1 MAYPS
6 KTDRDSILAVAMDQV
21 AHDGPG
27 KLAVRSVAAALGLAP
42 NALYRYF
49 DNLAAL
55 EAALADASRSRL
67 LTVLKKA
74 AGKKPPGEA
83 LRSIA
88 RAYVRFAR
96 EQPNVF
102 SLTLKRPDAG
112 TQGGAAHIESWTFV
126 LTQVARLYGE
136 PRAPEAAIVLWAFLH
151 GFTALETAQVF
162 GERKPVSSFEFGLK
176 MWIEAASGGLMSN
189 ANEDAV
195 PPSPALLHDNS

>member
-6 KTDRDSILAVAMDQV
+6 KTDRDSILAIAMEQV
-21 AHDGPG
+21 AQDGPG
-27 KLAVRSVAAALGLAP
+27 KLAVRSVASALGLAP

-74 AGKKPPGEA
+74 AGNKLPQEA
-83 LRSIA
+83 VRSIA

-96 EQPNVF
+96 EQPHVF
-102 SLTLKRPDAG
+102 SLTLKRQDAG
-112 TQGGAAHIESWTFV
+112 VQEGAAHIESWTFV
-126 LTQVARLYGE
+126 LAQVARLYGE

-162 GERKPVSSFEFGLK
+162 GDRKPVSSFEFGLK
-176 MWIEAASGGLMSN
+176 MWIEAASDGLMSK
-189 ANEDAV
+189 ANKAV
-195 PPSPALLHDNS
+195 VG